1 MIVERKIKMGK
12 GSRSFFDKLFKPK
25 AEETEEPFIQPYDFY
40 IEADERYDGA
50 KTVTAENIRALDPIE
65 ILESMELCF
74 DVINHSG
81 VRHKL
86 KKLFDELAFEAGE
99 YVSYEGGR
107 SFSGSAAEEI
117 DDRELEISVEISRA
131 SDSEPFSAVISINQL

>member
-1 MIVERKIKMGK
+1 MGK
-12 GSRSFFDKLFKPK
+12 GLRSFFGNIFNSDKKD
-25 AEETEEPFIQPYDFY
+25 EETEEPFIQPYDFY
-40 IEADERYDGA
+40 IEADERYDDA
-50 KTVTAENIRALDPIE
+50 KIVETENIRGLDPIE
-65 ILESMELCF
+65 ILESMDLCF

-107 SFSGSAAEEI
+107 SFESSVTEEI
-117 DDRELEISVEISRA
+117 DDMELEISVEITRG
-131 SDSEPFSAVISINQL
+131 SDSEPFSAEISIHRI